1 MDGLLISAGRTFET
15 IEEVEEAVKL
25 LQSNYYHPFRW
36 FNSHS
41 VKEYN
46 KRRQKAGSELRI
58 NEELQFAFVLYR
70 LDVLVYIMCAAK
82 KWWIKFNLDKCQV
95 IQIFCKTSN

>member
-1 MDGLLISAGRTFET
+1 MDGLPISAGRTFET

-25 LQSNYYHPFRW
+25 LESNYYHPFRR
-36 FNSHS
+36 FNSQS

-46 KRRQKAGSELRI
+46 KQRQKAGSELRI

-70 LDVLVYIMCAAK
+70 LDVLVHIMSAAK

-95 IQIFCKTSN
+95 IQISCKTSN